1 MTDALGRG
9 SLAGHVGCVH
19 QGGQSVMLLLAWLL
33 VSVGVGVIFGAA
45 IDRERLAVR
54 IAFGV
59 GSACILAGGG
69 ILVAALWS
77 WLGTQL

>member
-1 MTDALGRG
+1 MWDVPTKEG
-9 SLAGHVGCVH
+9 
-19 QGGQSVMLLLAWLL
+19 SVMLLLAWLL

-69 ILVAALWS
+69 S
-77 WLGTQL
+77 S

>member
-1 MTDALGRG
+1 MCYDGRSG
-9 SLAGHVGCVH
+9 PRLTRRPCGMSTKED
-19 QGGQSVMLLLAWLL
+19 SVMLLLAWLL
-33 VSVGVGVIFGAA
+33 VSVGLGVIFGAA

-69 ILVAALWS
+69 S
-77 WLGTQL
+77 S

>member
-1 MTDALGRG
+1 MSTKED
-9 SLAGHVGCVH
+9 
-19 QGGQSVMLLLAWLL
+19 SVMLLLAWLL

-69 ILVAALWS
+69 VLVAALWS
-77 WLGTQL
+77 WLVTQL